1 MPERIFT
8 VFASCEKKW
17 KRHTFV
23 YPIFP
28 LLNWRQQGKGQKMC
42 RKRNHFSPRKQ
53 IAQISLCCF
62 SAWPQSSWEKD
73 ARILHTDANLAL
85 LLKYLCYKSNHVK
98 MLSFKNKNF
107 PTTFWTRIFVL
118 YQCVICTPLLHSKF
132 GNSKPLLE
140 VVDPHIGRMDST
152 VALPSTKCHNILR
165 GRGWGMSLWN
175 LDRLLWKVSGAKA
188 N

>member
-8 VFASCEKKW
+8 AFASCEKKW

-28 LLNWRQQGKGQKMC
+28 LLNRQQGKGQKMC

-73 ARILHTDANLAL
+73 ARILHTDASLAL
-85 LLKYLCYKSNHVK
+85 LLKYFCYKSNYVRNIK
-98 MLSFKNKNF
+98 SKNKNF
-107 PTTFWTRIFVL
+107 PTTFWTVFFVL

-140 VVDPHIGRMDST
+140 VVDPHIGRMDNT
-152 VALPSTKCHNILR
+152 VA
-165 GRGWGMSLWN
+165 
-175 LDRLLWKVSGAKA
+175 
-188 N
+188 

>member
-28 LLNWRQQGKGQKMC
+28 LLNRRQQGKGQKMC

-73 ARILHTDANLAL
+73 ARILHTDASLAL

-140 VVDPHIGRMDST
+140 VVDPHIGRMDNT
-152 VALPSTKCHNILR
+152 VA
-165 GRGWGMSLWN
+165 
-175 LDRLLWKVSGAKA
+175 
-188 N
+188 